1 MLLAMCNVELRIRL
15 EGPLKPADNC
25 VLVPVCLSLLEHA
38 ISFLTDECDPPNSW
52 AALTP
57 EALLHLRK
65 YLEEAAD
72 GTPPPPPPPPPR
84 ARLLLTPVRGGAGPA
99 VLEYAADAGTE
110 QPPLCSGEAEA
121 EAEPLAGAELLVV
134 VCRFLALW
142 YAEVSSD
149 AYAGK
154 LCRAIPTLCGDG
166 AQWGGQEECRLQGLA
181 RLLPALAPL
190 ASRPDVADA
199 LLAARCIPHAA
210 GLLQQV
216 PPTHLQQVP

>member
-1 MLLAMCNVELRIRL
+1 M
-15 EGPLKPADNC
+15 
-25 VLVPVCLSLLEHA
+25 
-38 ISFLTDECDPPNSW
+38 
-52 AALTP
+52 
-57 EALLHLRK
+57 
-65 YLEEAAD
+65 
-72 GTPPPPPPPPPR
+72 
-84 ARLLLTPVRGGAGPA
+84 
-99 VLEYAADAGTE
+99 LEYAADAGTE

-121 EAEPLAGAELLVV
+121 EAEPLAGAELLVA

-216 PPTHLQQVP
+216 PLQTPHAPPISSLGPPPSPPSPAPWSRPPPDWN